1 MRSDPRTTTEPGE
14 PTRSLEVEIKLDV
27 DAETVAPDWCLL
39 PGVAELSAPQV
50 RELDAR
56 YFDTSDFA
64 LGRAGYALRRRTGGP
79 DAGWHLK
86 GPRQGAGRVELG
98 WPLGEGESIPAALKA
113 EIRRI
118 TDDPLHPIARV
129 RNRRLAVEM
138 RDAAGGV
145 VAEFLDDRVQTR
157 DEATGTERAWREW
170 EIELGPAAPPDAE
183 GFLRLIADLARNAGA
198 RPASSESKIGRALG
212 R

>member
-1 MRSDPRTTTEPGE
+1 MRSDPRTTTDPGE
-14 PTRSLEVEIKLDV
+14 PVRSVEIEVKLDV
-27 DAETVAPDWCLL
+27 DADTAAPDWRA
-39 PGVAELSAPQV
+39 VAEVAEVAVPEV

-56 YFDTSDFA
+56 YYDTADLA

-98 WPLGEGESIPAALKA
+98 WPLGRDASLPAAVQA
-113 EIRRI
+113 EIRRL
-118 TDDPLHPIARV
+118 TAQPVRPIARV
-129 RNRRLAVEM
+129 RNRRLAVQM
-138 RDAAGGV
+138 KDAAGGV
-145 VAEFLDDRVQTR
+145 VAEFLDDHVETR
-157 DEATGTERAWREW
+157 DESTGTERSWREW
-170 EIELGPAAPPDAE
+170 EIELGPAAPADAE
-183 GFLRLIADLARNAGA
+183 RFLGDLAALARNAGA

>member
-14 PTRSLEVEIKLDV
+14 PIRSLEIEIKLDV
-27 DAETVAPDWCLL
+27 GPDTAAPDWRTV
-39 PGVAELSAPQV
+39 PEVAEVAGPEL

-56 YFDTSDFA
+56 YYDTADFA

-86 GPRQGAGRVELG
+86 GPRRGAGRVELG
-98 WPLGEGESIPAALKA
+98 WPLEEGESLPATVRA
-113 EIRRI
+113 EIRHL
-118 TDDPLHPIARV
+118 TTHPVHPIARV
-129 RNRRLAVEM
+129 RNRRLAVQM
-138 RDAAGGV
+138 KDAAGDV
-145 VAEFLDDRVQTR
+145 VAEFLDDHVETR
-157 DEATGTERAWREW
+157 DEATGTERSWREW
-170 EIELGPAAPPDAE
+170 EIELGPAAPEDAE
-183 GFLRLIADLARNAGA
+183 RFLGDLADLARNAGA

>member
-1 MRSDPRTTTEPGE
+1 MRSDPRATTESGAPI
-14 PTRSLEVEIKLDV
+14 RSVEVEIKLDV
-27 DAETVAPDWCLL
+27 DADAAPPDWSVLPEVAEVTVAD
-39 PGVAELSAPQV
+39 V
-50 RELDAR
+50 RELDAQ
-56 YFDTSDFA
+56 YYDTSDFA

-98 WPLGEGESIPAALKA
+98 WPLGEPGTLPAAVHA
-113 EIRRI
+113 EIARL
-118 TDDPLHPIARV
+118 TADPVQPIARV

-138 RDAAGGV
+138 KDAAGGV
-145 VAEFLDDRVQTR
+145 VAEFLDDHVQTR
-157 DEATGTERAWREW
+157 DEATGTERSWREW
-170 EIELGPAAPPDAE
+170 EIELGPAAPDDGE
-183 GFLRLIADLARNAGA
+183 GFLRAVADLARNAGA